1 MANKFEN
8 IRRALTSPMENLLTD
23 LYKVFP
29 NLPYKPDPDKP
40 YLAYFLLPN
49 QPSASTL
56 GAAGQDVHT
65 GTFQIS
71 LYYPKSSGDIEML
84 KAADEIETVYQQ
96 YIRGGYLSSGG
107 VSVRITSVG
116 IGTPRAD
123 NAWFF
128 APININYESYIKGVI

>member
-8 IRRALTSPMENLLTD
+8 IRKALTTPMAAVLPGID
-23 LYKVFP
+23 KVFP
-29 NLPYKPDPDKP
+29 NQSYTPDPQTP
-40 YLAYFLLPN
+40 YMAYFMLRN

-71 LYYPKSSGDIEML
+71 LYYPKSSGDIAML
-84 KAADEIETVYQQ
+84 QAADEIETTYQQ
-96 YIRGGYLSSGG
+96 YVRGGYLSSGG

-116 IGTPRAD
+116 LGTANAD

-128 APININYESYIKGVI
+128 TPININYESYIKGVI

>member
-8 IRRALTSPMENLLTD
+8 IRKALTAPMENVLTD

-29 NLPYKPDPDKP
+29 NKKYEPSPTTP

-65 GTFQIS
+65 GTLQIS
-71 LYYPKSSGDIEML
+71 LYYPKASGDIAML
-84 KAADEIETVYQQ
+84 QAADEIETTYQQ

-123 NAWFF
+123 SAWFF

>member
-8 IRRALTSPMENLLTD
+8 IRKALTTPMATVLPD

-29 NLPYKPDPDKP
+29 NRSHEPDPNTP

-71 LYYPKSSGDIEML
+71 LYYPKASGDVDLL